1 LGLYDRQVKTVKYFL
16 ENGSVTSAN
25 NQGINAVRSTLVA
38 KDLKKIVDLG
48 KMTAEDR
55 PPTTIAADR
64 LPTTDDLSCA
74 NESW

>member
-1 LGLYDRQVKTVKYFL
+1 MIEEHSIKLELNDRQVKTVKYFL
-16 ENGSVTSAN
+16 ENGSLTSAN

-55 PPTTIAADR
+55 PPTTTDHR
-64 LPTTDDLSCA
+64 RPTTDFV
-74 NESW
+74 